1 MSDPT
6 KGPMIC
12 VDCGGSMTDDDLIA
26 IAPGNGIVKYEHMN
40 FSQCIASLNER
51 IALATQRAEAAETE
65 RDAAIKRAEFAEADA
80 SKWLHDALII
90 AEGQRDQA
98 RAERDALRDQW
109 SGLLIEQTRL
119 MAMRDAAIA
128 ERDKLRTVDD
138 AMVERFLRAY
148 TECEGERPQTFTH
161 RIGVRA
167 ALDAALAVQ
176 P

>member
-1 MSDPT
+1 MGMEVAECQMVRD
-6 KGPMIC
+6 GEFIAAAR
-12 VDCGGSMTDDDLIA
+12 VDV
-26 IAPGNGIVKYEHMN
+26 P
-40 FSQCIASLNER
+40 
-51 IALATQRAEAAETE
+51 ALVAEVRTLRAE
-65 RDAAIKRAEFAEADA
+65 RDADPA
-80 SKWLHDALII
+80 SHDALII

-109 SGLLIEQTRL
+109 SGLLIEQARL

-148 TECEGERPQTFTH
+148 TECEDERPWTFTH

-176 P
+176 PTTSTGETQ